1 MDLLYA
7 AVVECVEE
15 SVVNALTA
23 NEEMVGRE
31 GHRMPAM
38 PHDRVR
44 ELLAARG
51 RAYAVTRSMAA
62 PRPRRRSSMRS

>member
-1 MDLLYA
+1 M
-7 AVVECVEE
+7 
-15 SVVNALTA
+15 NALVA

-31 GHRMPAM
+31 GHRTPAL
-38 PHDRVR
+38 PRDRVR

-51 RAYAVTRSMAA
+51 ALTGVTRSIAA

>member
-7 AVVECVEE
+7 AVVQCVEE
-15 SVVNALTA
+15 SVVNALVA

-31 GHRMPAM
+31 GHRTPAM
-38 PHDRVR
+38 PRDRVR

-51 RAYAVTRSMAA
+51 ALTG
-62 PRPRRRSSMRS
+62 